1 MAKKEKS
8 FYKKLLDEIQ
18 EVNVESIDLYD
29 TESELESDKLVK
41 EHSQE
46 NNNKKQERTEQLEKR
61 SIH

>member
-46 NNNKKQERTEQLEKR
+46 NNNKKQERTEQLEKKFKN
-61 SIH
+61 